1 MESVR
6 RLAMPPLA
14 VVAAAAVAGAAALIA
29 FASPAQA
36 ATGPSVWAVN
46 GHSYAVVDAPDITWS
61 HARDAATGL
70 TNGGSMC
77 PGHLATVTSA
87 GEDDF
92 LKSTFGTE
100 LITKWLG
107 GIQSPSDAV
116 TDGWSWITG
125 ETWNFTD
132 WGTPEPNN
140 GYYAGYGYEDALE
153 YYAYG
158 DGIHWNDAPQ
168 NWDQYASGGYVVEY
182 DCRAV
187 PIDVMPGSSTNPI
200 NSDGNGVIPVAILST
215 PDFDASTVDASTVS
229 LDGQAVRVKGK
240 SGTSGSLEDVN
251 GDGRLD
257 LVVQIV
263 DTDGTYTDGSTVAT
277 VTARTTSGE
286 SIKGT
291 DTITVVP

>member
-1 MESVR
+1 MEFKR
-6 RLAMPPLA
+6 RVAMPQLG
-14 VVAAAAVAGAAALIA
+14 VVAGTATAVAVALIA
-29 FASPAQA
+29 FANPVQA
-36 ATGPSVWAVN
+36 ATDPTVWAAN
-46 GHSYAVVDAPDITWS
+46 GHSYAVVPAPNITWPQ
-61 HARDAATGL
+61 ARAAATGL
-70 TNGGSMC
+70 TNGGSIC

-87 GEDDF
+87 EENDF
-92 LKSTFGTE
+92 LKSTFGTD
-100 LITKWLG
+100 LVTKWLG
-107 GIQSPSDAV
+107 GIQSPSAAV
-116 TDGWSWITG
+116 SDGWSWITG
-125 ETWNFTD
+125 EPWSFSD
-132 WGTPEPNN
+132 WGTTEPNN
-140 GYYAGYGYEDALE
+140 GFYPGYGYEDALE

-158 DGIHWNDAPQ
+158 DQIHWNGAPQ
-168 NWDQYASGGYVVEY
+168 TWDQYASGGYVVEY

-229 LDGQAVRVKGK
+229 LDGQAVRLKGK

-251 GDGRLD
+251 GDGLLD

-263 DTDGTYTDGSTVAT
+263 DTDGTYADGSTVAT
-277 VTARTTSGE
+277 VTAKTTAGE